1 MKDKI
6 LVTGGCGY
14 IGSAISSKLLKN
26 YEVIVLDNLSNSS
39 KKTQKKNIKFYK
51 LDLSNYLLLK
61 KFLKKNQFKT
71 IIHLAAK
78 KNVIESDSNKNF
90 YYKENFINTKNL
102 FDIAIRNN
110 LRSFIFFSSAAV
122 YGKGKTK
129 ILSTANLKP
138 LSYYG
143 KTKLL
148 SEKYL
153 IKQLEKFNFK
163 LSILRLFNAAGADCK
178 KKIGNQSKKDI
189 DLFSHIIRSFEEDKK
204 FSLFGK
210 NFDTKD
216 GTCIRNFIHINDISN
231 IVIKIIDYLKTA
243 KYQKFLINICSQ
255 KSYSILDVI
264 KAFQIYYKKKLD
276 YNLKN
281 KRKSEI
287 VKSTAS
293 YNFIKGELQYKCKFS
308 SIENLVKSSVFW
320 YRLINI
326 KQQNL

>member
-14 IGSAISSKLLKN
+14 IGSVISSKLLKN
-26 YEVIVLDNLSNSS
+26 YDVIALDNLSNSS
-39 KKTQKKNIKFYK
+39 KKTLNKNIKFYK
-51 LDLSNYLLLK
+51 LDLSNYSLLK
-61 KFLKKNQFKT
+61 RFLEKNQFKT

-78 KNVIESDSNKNF
+78 KNVIESESNKNF

-102 FDIAIRNN
+102 FDIAICNN
-110 LRSFIFFSSAAV
+110 LKSFIFFSSAAV
-122 YGKGKTK
+122 YGKGSTK
-129 ILSTANLKP
+129 ISSATNLRP

-148 SEKYL
+148 SENYL

-163 LSILRLFNAAGADCK
+163 LSILRLFNAAGADHK
-178 KKIGNQSKKDI
+178 KKFGNKSKKDI
-189 DLFSHIIRSFEEDKK
+189 DLFTHIIRSFEEHKK
-204 FSLFGK
+204 FLLFGN

-231 IVIKIIDYLKTA
+231 IVIKVLNYLKTA
-243 KYQKFLINICSQ
+243 KCKKFLINICSD
-255 KSYSILDVI
+255 KSYSIFDVI
-264 KAFQIYYKKKLD
+264 KAFQILYKKKLD
-276 YNLKN
+276 YDLKN

-293 YNFIKGELQYKCKFS
+293 YNFIKRTLKYKCKFS
-308 SIENLVKSSVFW
+308 SIQNLVKSSVFW

-326 KQQNL
+326 K